1 MKKILNTF
9 LFCILI
15 VILIGLFNVYKK
27 INFNEFSKSEYIQY
41 NSEFLRDSEIKYSNM
56 DSYKIV
62 SNNYNDAMFYKKID
76 VTPNTVYRVTA
87 MVKTENIKTEKGK
100 TEAGANICISDTTE
114 KSISL
119 IGTNDWTKLEFM
131 FNSKNRTS
139 VNLGFRL
146 GSYDDNCTG
155 TAWFSDFKIEQGNAN
170 TSNYWKYVCFVIE
183 NVDLYTEV
191 NGKKTHI
198 VTQMSE
204 ADKNTIVQNM
214 ERFKTSIN
222 SLSRKQY

>member
-1 MKKILNTF
+1 MKKLLNTF

-41 NSEFLRDSEIKYSNM
+41 NSEFLRDSEIKYSNI

-87 MVKTENIKTEKGK
+87 MVKTENIKTENGK

-114 KSISL
+114 KSMSV
-119 IGTNDWTKLEFM
+119 IGTNDWQKLEFM

-155 TAWFSDFKIEQGNAN
+155 TVWFSDFTIEQGYVDN
-170 TSNYWKYVCFVIE
+170 SNQWKFVCFIIE
-183 NVDLYTEV
+183 NIDLNTNV
-191 NGKKTHI
+191 NGKTTHI
-198 VTQMSE
+198 KLKMNET
-204 ADKNTIVQNM
+204 DKNSMIKNM
-214 ERFKTSIN
+214 ERFKNSIQT
-222 SLSRKQY
+222 LSRK